1 MWGQAREGWTI
12 CSEGGV
18 WQKDVGLGGDLA
30 TAHGHTRW
38 LGVASVGSLGSRGSY
53 WIGVTSR
60 SSPEVI
66 KRLKEDLETQRID
79 MHSRREEVVA
89 LARGTQ

>member
-1 MWGQAREGWTI
+1 MGQAREGWTT

-18 WQKDVGLGGDLA
+18 WRKDVGLGDDLA
-30 TAHGHTRW
+30 TAHGHTQW

-53 WIGVTSR
+53 WIGVTS
-60 SSPEVI
+60 SPEVI
-66 KRLKEDLETQRID
+66 KRLKEDLEMQRIETR
-79 MHSRREEVVA
+79 SRREEVVA

>member
-1 MWGQAREGWTI
+1 MVRG
-12 CSEGGV
+12 
-18 WQKDVGLGGDLA
+18 KKA

-38 LGVASVGSLGSRGSY
+38 LGVTERRKLTCCTTRKDHRGSY

-60 SSPEVI
+60 SSSEYLQVMMLLI
-66 KRLKEDLETQRID
+66 KDLEAQRITTLGETR
-79 MHSRREEVVA
+79 SRGEELAA